1 MRVFLS
7 YSSADRPIAEKIH
20 VALEAAGH
28 EVFFDR
34 DSLPAGESFDVR
46 ILDEIERSDL
56 FIFLLSPASIQ
67 AGAYALTELGFARH
81 RWANPAGRA
90 LPVVIREIDL
100 HALPVYLR
108 PVTLLEPEGDV
119 AAEVVAAVHELSRRG
134 WRRAKWVMMALAII
148 AIAVAIGYYIVQMRE
163 HECRLAASD
172 ARAFAGRM
180 TDHANTAAQRER
192 AIIEELSSLHSNK
205 TSEIW
210 ELGREPG
217 LDPSQY
223 MNRHQQIV
231 VRYIRKE
238 FELRQRLSSVVKEN
252 NLLMSKLVKES
263 HQYRAAIFARCL
275 DGGEAPSPE
284 ADLAFYTREDIS
296 SDSALG
302 KRFED
307 FLKLAKQL
315 EEIAARAAGAGGEP
329 GKKPDNQSTSLTQ

>member
-163 HECRLAASD
+163 HECRLVASE
-172 ARAFAGRM
+172 ARAFADRM

-192 AIIEELSSLHSNK
+192 AIVEDLRNLESSKLSDFTELM
-205 TSEIW
+205 
-210 ELGREPG
+210 REGGPQY
-217 LDPSQY
+217 LD
-223 MNRHQQIV
+223 
-231 VRYIRKE
+231 RK
-238 FELRQRLSSVVKEN
+238 QRLYLRYFNKESELNQRLLSVVQEN
-252 NLLMSKLVKES
+252 NSLMSRLAKES
-263 HQYRAAIFARCL
+263 YQYRAAIFARCL
-275 DGGEAPSPE
+275 GGGDASSPE
-284 ADLAFYTREDIS
+284 ADLSFDTGEDIS
-296 SDSALG
+296 NPSALS
-302 KRFED
+302 KRFEG
-307 FLKLAKQL
+307 FMKLAKQL
-315 EEIAARAAGAGGEP
+315 EELASRAAGAGGEP

>member
-163 HECRLAASD
+163 HECRLVASE
-172 ARAFAGRM
+172 ARAFADRM

-192 AIIEELSSLHSNK
+192 AIVEDLRNLESSKLSDFTELMREGGPQYLDRKQRLYLRYFNK
-205 TSEIW
+205 ESE
-210 ELGREPG
+210 L
-217 LDPSQY
+217 
-223 MNRHQQIV
+223 N
-231 VRYIRKE
+231 
-238 FELRQRLSSVVKEN
+238 QRLSSVVQEN
-252 NLLMSKLVKES
+252 NSLMSRLAKES
-263 HQYRAAIFARCL
+263 YQYRAAIFARCL
-275 DGGEAPSPE
+275 GGGDASSPE
-284 ADLAFYTREDIS
+284 ADLSFDTGEDIS
-296 SDSALG
+296 NPSALS
-302 KRFED
+302 KRFEG
-307 FLKLAKQL
+307 FMKLAKQL
-315 EEIAARAAGAGGEP
+315 EELASRAAGAGGES
-329 GKKPDNQSTSLTQ
+329 GKKSDSPRSQPTK